1 MMMTLSRRW
10 VRGAVWFVLLMTGS
24 VLARAQE
31 VSGNISGTVVDAAGA
46 VVSGATVTLT
56 NTDRAYVERILTT
69 NKAGYYSATSLPL
82 GTYSVTVAMKGFKT
96 AIETGIVLNASDE
109 LKVDEKLAVG
119 APTETVTI
127 VADEARVNEEN
138 GQSGGLINGT
148 QLRELVLNNRNYEQ
162 FLALQPG
169 VSYGNATSDQIYI
182 GVFNPLGASNQVAY
196 SVNGGRPTANNWT
209 IDGADNVDRGANITN
224 LAYPS
229 VDAIAE
235 VQTLR
240 GTYEAE
246 YGRSASALI
255 NVVTASGTNDF
266 HGGAYEFFRNNI
278 FNANNYF
285 NKLTTPNTP
294 VPLLRYNDFGFK
306 VGGPVIIPHLY
317 NGKEKTF
324 FYYSQ
329 EFRRVVTYAAATAYV
344 PTAAER
350 LGNFTNSYVP
360 TTPGGSTY
368 SGATGPVAV
377 CSTFSNGVCTT
388 FATTPISF
396 SPTALAYIKDVYNNV
411 PLPPSASD
419 IAASLDPHTVIN
431 NIHNIFNDTQEF
443 ARIDHAL
450 GARVNIFYRYLHDSL
465 PTVEGGGLFSAV
477 PVPGVST
484 TSTKSPGTQHMGHM
498 TIAVRPTLLIDM

>member
-96 AIETGIVLNASDE
+96 ATETGIVLNASDE

-127 VADEARVNEEN
+127 VADAARVNVEN

-182 GVFNPLGASNQVAY
+182 GVSNPLGSSNQVAY

-246 YGRSASALI
+246 YGRSASGQI
-255 NVVTASGTNDF
+255 NMVTRSGVNAY
-266 HGGAYEFFRNNI
+266 HGGAYEFYRNNI
-278 FNANNYF
+278 FNANLYF
-285 NKLTTPNTP
+285 NKNTTLVARP
-294 VPLLRYNDFGFK
+294 VLRYHDFGFTF
-306 VGGPVIIPHLY
+306 GGPVRIPHFY
-317 NGKEKTF
+317 NGTDKTF
-324 FYYSQ
+324 FFYSQ
-329 EFRRVVTYAAATAYV
+329 
-344 PTAAER
+344 
-350 LGNFTNSYVP
+350 
-360 TTPGGSTY
+360 
-368 SGATGPVAV
+368 
-377 CSTFSNGVCTT
+377 
-388 FATTPISF
+388 
-396 SPTALAYIKDVYNNV
+396 
-411 PLPPSASD
+411 
-419 IAASLDPHTVIN
+419 
-431 NIHNIFNDTQEF
+431 
-443 ARIDHAL
+443 
-450 GARVNIFYRYLHDSL
+450 
-465 PTVEGGGLFSAV
+465 
-477 PVPGVST
+477 
-484 TSTKSPGTQHMGHM
+484 
-498 TIAVRPTLLIDM
+498 

>member
-31 VSGNISGTVVDAAGA
+31 VSGNISGTVVDSAGA
-46 VVSGATVTLT
+46 VVSGATGT
-56 NTDRAYVERILTT
+56 LTT

-96 AIETGIVLNASDE
+96 ATETGIVLNASDE
-109 LKVDEKLAVG
+109 LKVDQKLVVG

-127 VADEARVNEEN
+127 VADAARVNEEN

-182 GVFNPLGASNQVAY
+182 GVSNPLGSSNQVAY

-266 HGGAYEFFRNNI
+266 HGGAYEFFRNNF
-278 FNANNYF
+278 FNADNYF
-285 NKLTTPNTP
+285 SKLTPPATP
-294 VPLLRYNDFGFK
+294 VPPLRYN
-306 VGGPVIIPHLY
+306 
-317 NGKEKTF
+317 
-324 FYYSQ
+324 
-329 EFRRVVTYAAATAYV
+329 
-344 PTAAER
+344 
-350 LGNFTNSYVP
+350 
-360 TTPGGSTY
+360 
-368 SGATGPVAV
+368 
-377 CSTFSNGVCTT
+377 
-388 FATTPISF
+388 
-396 SPTALAYIKDVYNNV
+396 
-411 PLPPSASD
+411 
-419 IAASLDPHTVIN
+419 
-431 NIHNIFNDTQEF
+431 
-443 ARIDHAL
+443 
-450 GARVNIFYRYLHDSL
+450 
-465 PTVEGGGLFSAV
+465 
-477 PVPGVST
+477 
-484 TSTKSPGTQHMGHM
+484 
-498 TIAVRPTLLIDM
+498 